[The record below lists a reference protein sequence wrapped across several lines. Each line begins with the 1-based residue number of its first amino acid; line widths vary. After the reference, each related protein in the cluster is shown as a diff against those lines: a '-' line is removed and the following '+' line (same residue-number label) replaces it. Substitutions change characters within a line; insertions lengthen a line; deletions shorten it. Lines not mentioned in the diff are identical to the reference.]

1 MKTKEIL
8 KINDIINVFTKT
20 NLTETYDHL
29 IPFNS
34 LKNIDLS
41 ITNESEREL

>member
-1 MKTKEIL
+1 MKTKENS
-8 KINDIINVFTKT
+8 KINDIINVFTIT
-20 NLTETYDHL
+20 NLTEIYDHL

-34 LKNIDLS
+34 LKNIRLS